1 MALDHTPPSLPPWA
15 HQALQYPLA
24 TQRAALQAST
34 VLSGCLA
41 ACMGTW
47 ASTAGPAKLAAAMFQ
62 RPAREQTEVEQH
74 KGDCMCFAML
84 IRILLRP
91 FPLLQTAAMKLLQTL
106 VADPTDSAGVS
117 HGDIEELAHGFE
129 LLAKRWPCIQSTF
142 CTELYTALDSAV
154 SSGLQ
159 NALEAH
165 SGLLQVL
172 ELLALAAVA
181 MPLHGD
187 DKGCAL
193 LDAAWHNAEGL
204 LVMLTTSAPRNAAD
218 VQSEGA
224 YATQVLQGL
233 LRLLS
238 IDWVQRQK
246 KIVLGALEAQ
256 GGQMCS
262 ALACLNAILKVPTM
276 PGGVDGAT
284 REV

>member
-1 MALDHTPPSLPPWA
+1 
-15 HQALQYPLA
+15 
-24 TQRAALQAST
+24 
-34 VLSGCLA
+34 
-41 ACMGTW
+41 MGTW